1 MRIREAIQAK
11 AVELLGGSESVAYS
25 IPSIA
30 EQVYQDIV
38 QQLKRQFGIKKFAEI
53 YMCDEEVVL
62 ELIHNAEL
70 PIFLETQIAILNGE

>member
-25 IPSIA
+25 IPDIA
-30 EQVYQDIV
+30 EQVYQDII